1 MLPSICFCMAFK
13 LGMVLQFSNGLKN
26 TKRRIFPNT
35 GKLWEIQISVPINK
49 VLLAPHHTYLLLPCL
64 RLLLCP
70 SVRVEQLWQRPRRY
84 WVPWLWDGFTAAH
97 PAICFIY
104 SILLSVHRHHV
115 KTGKVDFEC
124 HTFNAWWGA
133 DYYFIELHG
142 RALCFLWTVLIKYSI
157 YWHHSN
163 PSSQKKNE
171 TISSNTSHH
180 SRISSQ
186 NKKTERETENRLQ
199 SK

>member
-1 MLPSICFCMAFK
+1 MAWKTPKEGYFLTQENYEKFKFQCPSIKSYWHSTTPTCFYLVYGCFC
-13 LGMVLQFSNGLKN
+13 
-26 TKRRIFPNT
+26 
-35 GKLWEIQISVPINK
+35 
-49 VLLAPHHTYLLLPCL
+49 APVSEL
-64 RLLLCP
+64 
-70 SVRVEQLWQRPRRY
+70 SSWPRRY

-124 HTFNAWWGA
+124 HTFYAWWGA

-186 NKKTERETENRLQ
+186 NKKTENRIQ